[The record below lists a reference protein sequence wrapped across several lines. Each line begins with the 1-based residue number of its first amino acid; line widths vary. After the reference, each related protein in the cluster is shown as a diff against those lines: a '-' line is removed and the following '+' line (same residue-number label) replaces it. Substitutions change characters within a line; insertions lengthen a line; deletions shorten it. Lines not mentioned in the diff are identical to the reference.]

1 MLSKSGVM
9 LLAGHTR
16 GGLGSQSHEH
26 PLDMSQFK
34 EYKLKLKRKVDGTR
48 NSSDGESL
56 SEMTN
61 LSEGPETRVCVED
74 FSQPPHDQPDG
85 RPDTAVKVMKLDDG
99 GIVADSLKTKAE
111 DIYISKA
118 GFDGGGIPAVHRLP
132 AMVKQ
137 EHYVPERMVKQEQYA
152 PERKSQCDSSTNIS
166 VSKLG
171 GVDVN
176 KSISVSRD
184 TDNSAESRPG
194 ITTSAGGMAEVNSRL
209 QDSGVSISAT
219 NSSSQQ
225 LRPTP
230 SQVTSRPPV
239 NRAPDSTAAFTAM
252 TRPLSTVQITVH
264 KGSAASN
271 TFPRPA
277 DHRINTASPRI
288 SPERRGSDGSTVVKL
303 EPMAHQPSGVQII
316 PKSMAS
322 GVSVFRAARMLGP
335 PHSAPAS
342 APGSP
347 HPSPHHQPV
356 TIKPAV
362 SSQAMGSDQFTATH
376 PLPPANM
383 DENNMP
389 GISAAMQHLLA
400 TAYNAN
406 AKKQAQQYSEVR
418 TPSPGFPPFLKRHPP
433 PAQITT
439 SSTSVPTFVRNSM
452 SMSMPFSIPP
462 TMPHYTTLMS
472 PGTPRS
478 PPTHSPVSP
487 AKRPPERPSSSS
499 QPGNGMQVFL
509 GEVSGG
515 VRTMVWHGG
524 SPNSQQSPRRDSPAS
539 PSFGL
544 PDTTRLSLDSDHDQ
558 AVAVA
563 GLVEL
568 GQPQRHAN
576 PHMTFMPGG
585 PHRGYNQGGFHQMPT
600 GLQGLRPVRP
610 PGPNRPSI
618 DMDMLWKG
626 DLTQLPAHAQPSA
639 SSIHLWSNAAM
650 DANSPVPR
658 PTNSL
663 PHDEDDQPM
672 MCMICEDKATGLHYG
687 IITCEGCK
695 GFFKRTVQNKRVY
708 TCVAD
713 GNCEIN
719 KAQRNRCQYCRFQ
732 KCLQKGMVLAAVRE
746 DRMPGGRNSGAVYNM
761 YKVKYKKHKTK
772 SPKSSGNH
780 TPTTTTIGG
789 LEKPNFVVDSPKSVY
804 LSDDQTSCSSQTTSL
819 SAPPSPHPDTLPHR
833 SDILKAV
840 LSGSHDLPQY
850 RQADR
855 ARKNK
860 EKYDECL
867 RLIQELIDCDDFE
880 DISTLRE
887 FQDVNELLDHSSAD
901 LSSKLCQIGDSIV
914 YKLVQWTRRLPF
926 YQDIPVDIHTKL
938 LTHKWH
944 ELLVLTTSAYQSIHG
959 NQRMG
964 TISSDGQTAELHQE
978 VATNLVTLQTCLT
991 SMMGRPITMDQ
1002 LRQDVGSMVEKIT
1015 RVITSFRKFHLCIE
1029 EYVCLKVVAMVTQEG
1044 VVQHPELEPI
1054 HDRYMNCL
1062 RLFSEQN
1069 FPNEPNRVEE
1079 LLVRLPEVKAAAGL
1093 LLESK
1098 MFYVPFLLNST
1109 IQNSR

>member
-1 MLSKSGVM
+1 M
-9 LLAGHTR
+9 LLAGHD
-16 GGLGSQSHEH
+16 H

-34 EYKLKLKRKVDGTR
+34 EFKLKLKRKGDGSR
-48 NSSDGESL
+48 ISSDGESL
-56 SEMTN
+56 GEMTN
-61 LSEGPETRVCVED
+61 LSEGSESRGRAED
-74 FSQPPHDQPDG
+74 FSQPPDG

-99 GIVADSLKTKAE
+99 GITAESLKAKE
-111 DIYISKA
+111 DIYISKS
-118 GFDGGGIPAVHRLP
+118 GFDGSSMPAVHRLP

-171 GVDVN
+171 VVDVN
-176 KSISVSRD
+176 KSISVTRD
-184 TDNSAESRPG
+184 MDNCAESRPA
-194 ITTSAGGMAEVNSRL
+194 ITTSVGAMVEVNSRLGMAEVNSRL

-219 NSSSQQ
+219 SSSQPSRPSTQ
-225 LRPTP
+225 L
-230 SQVTSRPPV
+230 TSRPPV

-252 TRPLSTVQITVH
+252 SRPLSSVQITVH

-277 DHRINTASPRI
+277 DHRISTASPRI
-288 SPERRGSDGSTVVKL
+288 SPERRASDGSTVVKL
-303 EPMAHQPSGVQII
+303 EPMMPHHQAQGVQMSGGVQII
-316 PKSMAS
+316 PKSIAS
-322 GVSVFRAARMLGP
+322 GVSVFRATRMLGNS
-335 PHSAPAS
+335 HSAPAS

-347 HPSPHHQPV
+347 HPSPHHQPL

-362 SSQAMGSDQFTATH
+362 SSQSMGSDHLTGTP
-376 PLPPANM
+376 PLPPTNT
-383 DENNMP
+383 DIN
-389 GISAAMQHLLA
+389 AAMQQILLA
-400 TAYNAN
+400 NAYNAN

-418 TPSPGFPPFLKRHPP
+418 TPSPGFPPFLKRLPP
-433 PAQITT
+433 PAQTTT

-452 SMSMPFSIPP
+452 SMPFSMPP

-478 PPTHSPVSP
+478 PPTHSPISP

-509 GEVSGG
+509 GAVDGG

-524 SPNSQQSPRRDSPAS
+524 SPTQQQSPRRDSPVS

-585 PHRGYNQGGFHQMPT
+585 PHRGYNPGGFHPMPP

-610 PGPNRPSI
+610 PGPERPSI
-618 DMDMLWKG
+618 NMERLWQGDM
-626 DLTQLPAHAQPSA
+626 TQLPAHAQPSA
-639 SSIHLWSNAAM
+639 SSIHLWSNAALEG
-650 DANSPVPR
+650 NSPVPR
-658 PTNSL
+658 PSNSL

-761 YKVKYKKHKTK
+761 YKVGPPVKYKKHKK
-772 SPKSSGNH
+772 SPKSSGSH
-780 TPTTTTIGG
+780 TPTTTTMGG
-789 LEKPNFVVDSPKSVY
+789 LDKSHFGLDSPKSVY

-840 LSGSHDLPQY
+840 LTGCQDLPQY
-850 RQADR
+850 RPIQADR

-860 EKYDECL
+860 EKYDESV
-867 RLIQELIDCDDFE
+867 RLIKELIDCDDFE

-964 TISSDGQTAELHQE
+964 TISSDGQSAELHQE

-1015 RVITSFRKFHLCIE
+1015 RVITSFRKFHLRIE
-1029 EYVCLKVVAMVTQEG
+1029 EYVCLKVVAMVTHEG

-1062 RLFSEQN
+1062 RTFSEQN